1 MQWRADHELL
11 PCDAGWRADVM
22 ILPDADDPPDM
33 QIFKM
38 VAMRVEAT
46 DRWFG
51 FASLGAP
58 APMVARGPH
67 FGDQHKQSQ
76 TSLLF
81 CFLFYLEGFHCIL
94 ATAFQ
99 ITT

>member
-1 MQWRADHELL
+1 
-11 PCDAGWRADVM
+11 M

-38 VAMRVEAT
+38 VAMRVEAA

-58 APMVARGPH
+58 APMVTFGPH
-67 FGDQHKQSQ
+67 FGDHHKLECAHFINTTTNQTAPDLRYCNGPGLGAKLMVGPSGDVVAEPLSQH
-76 TSLLF
+76 
-81 CFLFYLEGFHCIL
+81 
-94 ATAFQ
+94 
-99 ITT
+99 